1 MKRRGFLLALGGG
14 ALLPFAARAQL
25 NASMPRIAMYSAFEP
40 LSSMYENSYN
50 RYIRTLFAEMRRLGL
65 VEGKSIKIERYGRE
79 TPDVTSTSTIAAIVA
94 SKPDIFFASGPA
106 RCSSGRPT
114 PYQS

>member
-1 MKRRGFLLALGGG
+1 MKRREFLLALGGG
-14 ALLPFAARAQL
+14 ALLPFAARAEL
-25 NASMPRIAMYSAFEP
+25 NASMSRIAMYSAFEP

-79 TPDVTSTSTIAAIVA
+79 TPDVTPTVANAAVGARKAAIIFCVA
-94 SKPDIFFASGPA
+94 AGAVF
-106 RCSSGRPT
+106 
-114 PYQS
+114 